1 MLTRKS
7 ILQAKFFFFIT
18 NRLYYINA
26 FIFFVYPLK
35 ILVLGSDGFSE
46 IITIIVVIAFLCSTL
61 VTLWRHLTRMPLAW
75 SWIGWACILIVFLRL
90 IELYLSSLGKAKIIV
105 SGDNLW
111 LLSIIRD
118 FMDFG
123 NTRNSHAISGIG
135 YEYHYGAIIQISVLA
150 RLHDFF
156 FGFGLIF
163 LMPMALYLFSSL
175 IILKI
180 TSLISSSS
188 KSQILAL
195 IFFTFVPSTI
205 FSGSLGELFDTVIS
219 EPTFRY
225 SYYLPTYYG
234 FSLVLFLALIALRVN
249 PSLILFLS
257 PLLLCSLYSTKPVFL
272 IVAMPL
278 VLLLTVG
285 RLHKTSWKV
294 HRKLSFLAA
303 LISQMIVLI
312 LLLPRTGLSS
322 PVFDIHIDLRA
333 LLENAITAPN
343 QTILTFFIALCFS
356 IWHMRNRLD
365 YLQLHLSVSVI
376 LTSFITFVSTKVII
390 LTYSEELPSRVITK
404 IESSGDYSSLLTN
417 HAQALYLIVTLYSL
431 LIPYLTRDKEK
442 EFLFRVTSTLVCIC
456 ILVAQIGQV
465 SNELKVFV
473 REKRFISEDYFDYG
487 PYISSVQKVSVS
499 NSLILPNDTT
509 SPIKEYSRP
518 NSADYLSAFTN
529 HSFYI
534 SRLGWQSFN
543 YESWERTE
551 EARKFFTT
559 SDLGFVLDFIQKS
572 GISHVAIHARCSN
585 FVSNS
590 LGAEGW
596 EFLTPEQLLL
606 RIDLKGLPINF
617 ENPEYGSSRC
627 I

>member
-1 MLTRKS
+1 MLTIMS
-7 ILQAKFFFFIT
+7 ILQAKFFFSIT
-18 NRLYYINA
+18 NRFYYINA

-35 ILVLGSDGFSE
+35 VLVLGPDGFSK

-61 VTLWRHLTRMPLAW
+61 VRLWRHLTRMPLAW
-75 SWIGWACILIVFLRL
+75 SWIGWACILIVFFRL
-90 IELYLSSLGKAKIIV
+90 IEIYLSSLGEAKIIV
-105 SGDNLW
+105 PGDNLW

-118 FMDFG
+118 FADFG

-175 IILKI
+175 NILKI

-188 KSQILAL
+188 KSQILAI
-195 IFFTFVPSTI
+195 IFFTFVPITI

-249 PSLILFLS
+249 LSLILFLS

-294 HRKLSFLAA
+294 PRKLSFLAA
-303 LISQMIVLI
+303 LSSQMIVLI

-322 PVFDIHIDLRA
+322 PFFDVHFDLRA
-333 LLENAITAPN
+333 LLENPIKPQN

-356 IWHMRNRLD
+356 VWHMKKRLD
-365 YLQLHLSVSVI
+365 YLQLHLLVSVI
-376 LTSFITFVSTKVII
+376 LTSFITFVSTKVIV
-390 LTYSEELPSRVITK
+390 LTYSEELPSRVLTK
-404 IESSGDYSSLLTN
+404 IESNGDYSGLLTN
-417 HAQALYLIVTLYSL
+417 QAQALYLIVTLYSL

-442 EFLFRVTSTLVCIC
+442 EFLYRATSTLVCFC
-456 ILVAQIGQV
+456 ILVAQTGQV

-499 NSLILPNDTT
+499 NSLILPNDIA
-509 SPIKEYSRP
+509 SAIKEFSRP

-596 EFLTPEQLLL
+596 EFFTPEQLLL
-606 RIDLKGLPINF
+606 RIGLKGLPINF
-617 ENPEYGSSRC
+617 ANPEYGSSRC